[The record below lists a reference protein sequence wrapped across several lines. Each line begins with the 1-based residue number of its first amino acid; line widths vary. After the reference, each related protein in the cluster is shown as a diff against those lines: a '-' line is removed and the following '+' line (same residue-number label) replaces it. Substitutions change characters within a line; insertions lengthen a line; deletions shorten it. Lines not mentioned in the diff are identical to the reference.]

1 MGWDGMVGIGWYW
14 MGLGLDGIGLDGMG
28 RDWMVLDGIGIGW
41 DWDWIGMRKDELT
54 CEYCLLE
61 SLRKL
66 KYSYRVM
73 AWLRTTYHTSLRNA

>member
-1 MGWDGMVGIGWYW
+1 
-14 MGLGLDGIGLDGMG
+14 LDGIGLDGMG

-61 SLRKL
+61 SSQRL
-66 KYSYRVM
+66 KYS
-73 AWLRTTYHTSLRNA
+73 